1 MVPPSGIREANQC
14 DGLDTLDEFVSWKKA
29 VASSAFCDRDQ
40 RRASP
45 CGHALLVRQQ
55 TLIVKSKVDE
65 ATVDLRKPA
74 KARRALESENR
85 GMHLPICSIASC

>member
-1 MVPPSGIREANQC
+1 MVSSSRIWEANQC
-14 DGLDTLDEFVSWKKA
+14 DGLDTLDEFVSWKKS
-29 VASSAFCDRDQ
+29 VALSAFCDRDQ
-40 RRASP
+40 RRVSR
-45 CGHALLVRQQ
+45 GRALLVRQQ